1 MSENWRIGSALLWG
15 TLVDE
20 AILREWLVNVGS
32 RSAVERLAHL
42 FCELL
47 VRLRAV
53 DRTEGDSFELPVTQ
67 AELGDTTGL
76 SNVHVNRSLQ
86 ELRRQGLIELKGRR
100 LTILN
105 LPRLRAVAEFRS
117 NYLHLG
123 NRTAA

>member
-1 MSENWRIGSALLWG
+1 M
-15 TLVDE
+15 
-20 AILREWLVNVGS
+20 
-32 RSAVERLAHL
+32 
-42 FCELL
+42 
-47 VRLRAV
+47 
-53 DRTEGDSFELPVTQ
+53 TQ

-76 SNVHVNRSLQ
+76 SSVHVNRSLQ

-105 LPRLRAVAEFRS
+105 LPRLKAVAEFRA